1 LFDKD
6 VAAVGL
12 VGGHFDA
19 IGGTAITVYDREG
32 HTLGETK
39 NKTLGFEFLGLVTSD
54 LTPRIAG
61 LQFHLVGAE
70 PNGFAV
76 NNIRFGAS
84 EQVELPPGA
93 PPPPPPPP
101 KKARAPILP

>member
-1 LFDKD
+1 
-6 VAAVGL
+6 
-12 VGGHFDA
+12 
-19 IGGTAITVYDREG
+19 
-32 HTLGETK
+32 
-39 NKTLGFEFLGLVTSD
+39 VTSD